1 MNRRTRASRIA
12 PILIVITWFAGIVRA
27 QDDAHQDQDRH
38 VHTSRKDARI
48 LPLPREDGVFHFVIY
63 GDRTGGPA
71 EGIRV
76 LEQAVRDTNLLDPD
90 LVMTV
95 GDLVQGYNAH
105 DAWIEQMNE
114 FRGVMDGLRC
124 AWFPVAGNHDI
135 YWRGP
140 KRPEFEHERDYE
152 THFGPLWYRFTHKNS
167 AFFVLYTDEGDPK
180 DGTRGIREARH
191 QQMSAAQL
199 AWLKSEL
206 AAVRDKKHVFVFCH
220 HPRWIESRYPGSN
233 WSEVHAILKS
243 AGNVT
248 AVFGGHIH
256 RIVYSGKKDGIEYHA
271 LATTGGH
278 LSEENAPDLGFVHH
292 LDVVT
297 VRDEGIQV
305 ATIPVGAVIDPTKL
319 TEERLR
325 ELDMLRGAAIATAS
339 EPIVIATDG
348 SALGVAS
355 MVVSNPTS
363 FPALITVTPFQVG
376 QQWSFGPDHVHATI
390 EPGKERRISF
400 AVSRL
405 ALGFDRFEVPEFSVE
420 TEWLS
425 DAGRVGLPGK
435 RMRLGV
441 VLDAAED
448 RPFDASRSGS
458 LSIRGDASCVIL
470 DSARLAVPDGPFT
483 IECWVQPRE
492 LEGRRGLLGQAE
504 QSEFGLFVSD
514 GTIDFA
520 VHLDGSY
527 RSAKTGEPLLRTG
540 VWQHVAG
547 VFDGHEVRV
556 YLDGNLVARTRGS
569 GRRTRNTLPFI
580 IGGDTGKA
588 GPNSGV
594 VGSIDEVRVS
604 SVARYTA
611 LSFEPSRRFAPDEA
625 TLALLH
631 FDEAFGPFIAD
642 TSGRKNH
649 GVLRDGA
656 EIDRSRSVLSR

>member
-1 MNRRTRASRIA
+1 MNRRTRVARIV
-12 PILIVITWFAGIVRA
+12 PILIFTAWFSAIGRTQDAA
-27 QDDAHQDQDRH
+27 QEDVDRH
-38 VHTSRKDARI
+38 VHTNRKDARV

-95 GDLVQGYNAH
+95 GDLVQGYNAR
-105 DAWIEQMNE
+105 DAWLEQMQE
-114 FRGVMDGLRC
+114 FRGVMAGLRC

-140 KRPEFEHERDYE
+140 KRPESEHESDYE
-152 THFGPLWYRFTHKNS
+152 THFGPLWYRFTHKNA

-180 DGTRGIREARH
+180 DGTRGIRDARH
-191 QQMSAAQL
+191 QQMSPEQL
-199 AWLKSEL
+199 AWLKTEL

-233 WSEVHAILKS
+233 WGEVHTILKN

-297 VRDEGIQV
+297 VRDGGIQV

-325 ELDMLRGAAIATAS
+325 ELDMLRGAAITTVS
-339 EPIVIATDG
+339 EPIEVATDG

-355 MVVSNPTS
+355 MIVANPTS
-363 FPALITVTPFQVG
+363 FPVEISVTPLQVG

-390 EPGKERRISF
+390 EPGKERRVSF

-405 ALGFDRFEVPEFSVE
+405 DLGFEGFDVPEFSVE

-425 DAGRVGLPGK
+425 DAGRVGLPKK
-435 RMRLGV
+435 RTRLGV
-441 VLDAAED
+441 ALDVVED
-448 RPFDASRSGS
+448 RPFDAARSGS
-458 LSIRGDASCVIL
+458 LSVRGDASCVLL
-470 DSARLAVPDGPFT
+470 DSARLDVPDGPFT
-483 IECWVQPRE
+483 IECWVQPTE
-492 LEGRRGLLGQAE
+492 LDGRRGLLGQAD
-504 QSEFGLFVSD
+504 QSEFGLFVSN

-520 VHLDGSY
+520 VHLDGAY
-527 RSAKTGEPLLRTG
+527 RAAETGETLLKTA
-540 VWQHVAG
+540 VWQHIAG

-569 GRRTRNTLPFI
+569 GRRTRNALPFV
-580 IGGDTGKA
+580 IGGDTGKR

-604 SVARYTA
+604 SVARYDGQ
-611 LSFEPSRRFAPDEA
+611 SFEPSRRFEPDDA

-631 FDEAFGPFIAD
+631 FDEAYGPFVAD

-649 GVLRDGA
+649 GVLREGA
-656 EIDRSRSVLSR
+656 AVDRSRSVLSR